1 MQSPCTHWTLLFP
14 APWSMPVMM
23 QSVFWSHHLPS
34 QLSWDWLQEHL
45 DYDLVESSNPAFAK
59 AIVRINVF
67 RNHRQ
72 VGHLPTVSCQL
83 LY

>member
-1 MQSPCTHWTLLFP
+1 M
-14 APWSMPVMM
+14 
-23 QSVFWSHHLPS
+23 
-34 QLSWDWLQEHL
+34 QEHL

-72 VGHLPTVSCQL
+72 VGHLPRLLSFTFYNGHRSPGDRRHRRVASLSASCWTRPPAL
-83 LY
+83 RYAW

>member
-1 MQSPCTHWTLLFP
+1 MHAVATFEDVTAL
-14 APWSMPVMM
+14 AM
-23 QSVFWSHHLPS
+23 
-34 QLSWDWLQEHL
+34 LQEHL

-72 VGHLPTVSCQL
+72 VCHCCL
-83 LY
+83 

>member
-1 MQSPCTHWTLLFP
+1 VP
-14 APWSMPVMM
+14 
-23 QSVFWSHHLPS
+23 
-34 QLSWDWLQEHL
+34 QEHL

-72 VGHLPTVSCQL
+72 VRHRLTLDYPRST
-83 LY
+83 